1 MNKKTRILSDLSK
14 IASNTFG
21 TISGLKKEL
30 ETIIKIRIEKA
41 INKANLIKR
50 DEFEVLKM
58 RVEKLSKKNT
68 DLERLLKLKNK
79 KKQKK

>member
-41 INKANLIKR
+41 INRANLIKR

>member
-41 INKANLIKR
+41 INRANLIKR
-50 DEFEVLKM
+50 DEFEVLRMK
-58 RVEKLSKKNT
+58 VEKLSKKNT
-68 DLERLLKLKNK
+68 DLERLLKSKNK
-79 KKQKK
+79 KKRKK